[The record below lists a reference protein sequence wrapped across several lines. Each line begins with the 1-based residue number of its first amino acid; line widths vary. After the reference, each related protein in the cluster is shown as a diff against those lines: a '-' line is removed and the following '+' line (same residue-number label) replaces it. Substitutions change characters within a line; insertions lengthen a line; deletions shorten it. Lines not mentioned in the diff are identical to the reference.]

1 MIFLHFDVDDVYIY
15 LFLCFIISFH
25 FFFLFIFKFCSMLGE
40 VLEQKS

>member
-15 LFLCFIISFH
+15 LSLCFIISFH